1 MLINGSYPIT
11 LLNTSL
17 WLLIISLFFFNLL
30 LTLSPMKL
38 LQFWG
43 WKHTLRDFKPLILLT
58 SIFLCVNLI
67 LIFFACQTPQPAP
80 YIMLPIY
87 LVFKIFININ
97 ELSIIFLLLVSFLFP
112 IIFILSDFD
121 FSPRVYKYFTSL
133 VGVYTITYAL
143 LFCSDLF
150 MFYIFYEFLV
160 FMVFFTISLSSN
172 ARGCLEASLFFLG
185 WAILGSLFVAAAV
198 AYLIYNFNFS
208 TLLSIRL
215 LPLTTDETFLLYIFS
230 FVGFGTKLALWPVWY
245 WLPRAHVEVSTA
257 MSVFLSCVLIKICLY
272 CLLRFWWLINN
283 EPPLVPLTFLVI
295 CCVFDITA
303 RLITQTDLKA
313 IIAYGSVLHVNLLV
327 LLVLLDTNILSLGS
341 ILYIWGHSLA
351 AAGLFFAANLIE
363 RCFGSRL
370 TSEVSGLYQMNPL
383 VGIITIFAIIGFLD
397 FPPTIFFWGE
407 LWLWTTLFSLLPLPA
422 CLLMFVSAIIYL
434 IIFFRLW
441 WGMLFSAGSRLS
453 VYPTTTLTRV
463 DLFLVLPIL
472 ASQFFFGLQPTT
484 LNLVATY

>member
-1 MLINGSYPIT
+1 MTT
-11 LLNTSL
+11 LNIGFY
-17 WLLIISLFFFNLL
+17 LLVIGLLLANLL
-30 LTLSPMKL
+30 LSPSTTKL
-38 LQFWG
+38 FQFWG
-43 WKHTLRDFKPLILLT
+43 WKSTLRDFKPLLLLIT
-58 SIFLCVNLI
+58 IFFLVNLI
-67 LIFFACQTPQPAP
+67 LIFFIYQLPASELQNFTPPHMQ
-80 YIMLPIY
+80 
-87 LVFKIFININ
+87 FKIFLDING
-97 ELSIIFLLLVSFLFP
+97 LSIIFLLLVSFLFP

-121 FSPRVYKYFTSL
+121 FSPRLYKYLVSL
-133 VGVYTITYAL
+133 MGVYSITCFL

-150 MFYIFYEFLV
+150 LFYIFYELLV
-160 FMVFFTISLSSN
+160 FLVFFTISLSSN

-185 WAILGSLFVAAAV
+185 WAILGSLFVAAAI
-198 AYLIYNFNFS
+198 AYLIYAFN
-208 TLLSIRL
+208 LSAL
-215 LPLTTDETFLLYIFS
+215 TNLKSLPLTTDETFLLYMFS
-230 FVGFGTKLALWPVWY
+230 FIGFGTKLALWPVWY

-257 MSVFLSCVLIKICLY
+257 MSIFLSCVLIKICLY

-283 EPPLVPLTFLVI
+283 EPPLIPIIFLVI

-370 TSEVSGLYQMNPL
+370 TPEISGLYQMSPL
-383 VGIITIFAIIGFLD
+383 IGLVTILAIIGFLD

-407 LWLWTTLFSLLPLPA
+407 LWLWTTLFSTLPLPA
-422 CLLMFVSAIIYL
+422 CLLMFISAILYL

-441 WGMLFSAGSRLS
+441 WGVLFSAGSRLAT
-453 VYPTTTLTRV
+453 YPVTTLTRT
-463 DLFLVLPIL
+463 DLYLTLPIL
-472 ASQFFFGLQPTT
+472 ASQFFFGLQPTV